1 MIEPGHFRV
10 ALFFGSAMM
19 RSLLPIIC
27 CLLLGAC
34 TQFEKPYRE
43 QNPLFGAT
51 VGTAWDL
58 MRGED
63 FGSTYAGTAGGKLPK
78 TGSYSF
84 AAEPGSRSEAAPHP
98 EAKPAPQLDQEG
110 REALSRGVAVVE
122 FEAMGALEMPD
133 AGRMVAEWMVNGLVK
148 NSDFDLRE
156 RILLKKIL
164 DEQHLAISGLQSDRT
179 QTSRIGELY
188 GIGVIVTGGVSRWE
202 QVYTVSARL
211 IDASTG
217 RILRSAERSTSLASN
232 LPAAIDL
239 LTKELAGS

>member
-1 MIEPGHFRV
+1 
-10 ALFFGSAMM
+10 M
-19 RSLLPIIC
+19 RPLLRIIC

-34 TQFEKPYRE
+34 TQFEKPYQE

-84 AAEPGSRSEAAPHP
+84 DAESKNQVDAARNPS
-98 EAKPAPQLDQEG
+98 AKPVPQLDREG
-110 REALSRGVAVVE
+110 REALSHGVAVVE
-122 FEAMGALEMPD
+122 FEAMGDLEMPD

-148 NSDFDLRE
+148 TSDFELRE

-164 DEQHLAISGLQSDRT
+164 DEQHLAVSGLQSDRA
-179 QTSRIGELY
+179 QTSKIGELY
-188 GIGVIVTGGVSRWE
+188 GVGVIVTGGVSRWE
-202 QVYTVSARL
+202 RVYTVSARL

-232 LPAAIDL
+232 LPAAVDL
-239 LTKELAGS
+239 LARELAGS